1 MFSEMREQS
10 QDQSQNVSH
19 VDFGCHKAY
28 SVTAMGK
35 ALDINWGPVR
45 SAIESGA
52 SYAKVAELF
61 GVPEQTLRKQA
72 SRNKWISPGV
82 VKKIVERAE
91 SRGGHSLSQD
101 KIQAAIAETWAEKG
115 ENLRQLAYTK
125 ALNSLK
131 TANLKPASNAR
142 DFEILDKVA
151 RRAAGLDTADNQVNL
166 SFSVPGWGHGTKV
179 YDVDSG
185 AYSGPSSE
193 EETQSPPTAI
203 EDSGGD

>member
-1 MFSEMREQS
+1 M
-10 QDQSQNVSH
+10 
-19 VDFGCHKAY
+19 
-28 SVTAMGK
+28 
-35 ALDINWGPVR
+35 AL
-45 SAIESGA
+45 
-52 SYAKVAELF
+52 L
-61 GVPEQTLRKQA
+61 
-72 SRNKWISPGV
+72 
-82 VKKIVERAE
+82 
-91 SRGGHSLSQD
+91 
-101 KIQAAIAETWAEKG
+101 AETWAEKG

-131 TANLKPASNAR
+131 SATLKPASNAR

-166 SFSVPGWGHGTKV
+166 SFSLPGWGHGTKV

-193 EETQSPPTAI
+193 EETRSPPTAI

>member
-1 MFSEMREQS
+1 MANKSLPVDWRAIRSLVENTGDYEQ
-10 QDQSQNVSH
+10 
-19 VDFGCHKAY
+19 
-28 SVTAMGK
+28 
-35 ALDINWGPVR
+35 
-45 SAIESGA
+45 A
-52 SYAKVAELF
+52 SKTF
-61 GVPEQTLRKQA
+61 GVAPGTLRQRAK
-72 SRNKWISPGV
+72 REGWLSPGKV
-82 VKKIVERAE
+82 TELLKKAE
-91 SRGGHSLSQD
+91 ARNSNATSQSLV
-101 KIQAAIAETWAEKG
+101 ANAIAESWAEKG

-166 SFSVPGWGHGTKV
+166 SFSLPGWGPGTKC

-193 EETQSPPTAI
+193 EESSESPTAI
-203 EDSGGD
+203 EDRGDS